1 MGVFAGP
8 DVSENGLVLA
18 LDAGN
23 TKSYPGS
30 GTTWTDLSGLR
41 NNANFGPST
50 AAPTYNSGNGGS
62 IVFDGTND
70 YISCPAT
77 SHTQF
82 NADFTVESWI
92 WIDSTV
98 VSSRPDNLKSV
109 TLFSSN
115 GSSVGTFGLFVSGT
129 TSTAGTGL
137 EIYQDN
143 VSLSA
148 IVSQSVPLNTWVH
161 LAFVRAGSTLYGFI
175 NRTQYTFTVLSG
187 SSTALL
193 GNSTSGSRIG
203 VIQNSLYYGYWKGY
217 ISNFRVYKGRALT
230 ASEISQNYNATKGR
244 YGL

>member
-30 GTTWTDLSGLR
+30 GTTWTDLSGRGR
-41 NNANFGPST
+41 NGTLTNG
-50 AAPTYNSGNGGS
+50 PTYSSANGGS

-70 YISCPAT
+70 YIVCPAT
-77 SHTQF
+77 SDTQF
-82 NADFTVESWI
+82 NADFTVDAWV

-98 VSSRPDNLKSV
+98 VSSRPDNQKDV

-115 GSSVGTFGLFVSGT
+115 GSSVGTFGLFVTGT
-129 TSTAGTGL
+129 TTTAGTGL
-137 EIYQDN
+137 AIYQDN
-143 VSLSA
+143 ASLSA
-148 IVSQSVPLNTWVH
+148 SISQSVPLNSWVH
-161 LAFVRAGSTLYGFI
+161 LAFVRIGSTLYGFI
-175 NRTQYTFTVLSG
+175 NGTRYTFTVTAG

-203 VIQNSLYYGYWKGY
+203 VIQNSTYYGYWKGY

-230 ASEISQNYNATKGR
+230 AAEIQQNYIATKGR